1 MIVAIH
7 PDIVYPDRYGE
18 QWAALLEER
27 GIAVRWVDL
36 TAPDAIQQ
44 VTGCDGVMWRYG
56 HLPQDMRVAPRVLAT
71 IEQVLGILCF
81 PDRATAWHYDDKVS
95 QYYLLTG
102 AGFAVPPTW
111 IFWNA
116 AAARQWADGA
126 VYPKVFKLSAG
137 SSGANVLRIESAAEA
152 HALIDRMF
160 GHGIPGGLVDA
171 PALHLPQARTLR
183 TLVRGAARRSRA
195 ALRVLRG
202 VPSAAAPPHWSVE
215 RGYAYFQEWLP
226 DQPLDT
232 RVIVIGERAFAYR
245 RYPYPGDFRAS
256 RSGGPRDYDPAGID
270 PRMLQL
276 SFAISRR
283 FGFQSMAYDLML
295 HRGQPVILEM
305 SYTFGVGDHKCGA
318 YWTPDLERVE
328 RDVWPYIA
336 QVEDFVRTIAA
347 RRPGTRRR

>member
-7 PDIVYPDRYGE
+7 PDTVYPDRYGE
-18 QWAALLEER
+18 QWAARLEER

-44 VTGCDGVMWRYG
+44 VTGCDGAMWRYG
-56 HLPQDMRVAPRVLAT
+56 HLPEDMRVAPRVLAT
-71 IEQVLGILCF
+71 IEQVLGIPCF

-102 AGFAVPPTW
+102 AGFAMPPTW
-111 IFWNA
+111 IFWDA
-116 AAARQWADGA
+116 AAARRWADGA

-152 HALIDRMF
+152 HALINRMF

-171 PALHLPQARTLR
+171 PAPHPPHARTLR
-183 TLVRGAARRSRA
+183 AQVRAAARRGHA
-195 ALRVLRG
+195 ALRALRG
-202 VPSAAAPPHWSVE
+202 VPSAAAPPRWSVE
-215 RGYAYFQEWLP
+215 RGYVYFQEWLP
-226 DQPLDT
+226 DQPFDT

-283 FGFQSMAYDLML
+283 LGFQSMAYDLML
-295 HRGQPVILEM
+295 HRGQPVVLEM
-305 SYTFGVGDHKCGA
+305 SYTFGVGAHKCGT
-318 YWTPDLERVE
+318 YWTPELERVE
-328 RDVWPYIA
+328 RDVWPYTA
-336 QVEDFVRTIAA
+336 QVEDFVRMIEA
-347 RRPGTRRR
+347 RERR